1 MELWELLQIEVL
13 QSNFQNVGTIT
24 NQSFTVKFSK
34 CGNYYK
40 SKFYSQTFKMWE
52 LLQIEVLQSNF
63 QNVGTITNH
72 GFYEMN
78 LENLMMVM
86 MLIYFLII
94 CKR

>member
-1 MELWELLQIEVL
+1 
-13 QSNFQNVGTIT
+13 
-24 NQSFTVKFSK
+24 
-34 CGNYYK
+34 
-40 SKFYSQTFKMWE
+40 MWE

-63 QNVGTITNH
+63 QTVGTITNH

-94 CKR
+94 RKR

>member
-1 MELWELLQIEVL
+1 MWELLQIEVL
-13 QSNFQNVGTIT
+13 LLDFQTVGTIT
-24 NQSFTVKFSK
+24 NQSFTVRLSN

-40 SKFYSQTFKMWE
+40 PKFYSQTFKMWE

-72 GFYEMN
+72 GFYGMN

-94 CKR
+94 RKR

>member
-1 MELWELLQIEVL
+1 MGT
-13 QSNFQNVGTIT
+13 VGTIT
-24 NQSFTVKFSK
+24 NQSFTVKLSK

-52 LLQIEVLQSNF
+52 LLQIEVLQLNF

>member
-1 MELWELLQIEVL
+1 MGT
-13 QSNFQNVGTIT
+13 VGTIT
-24 NQSFTVKFSK
+24 NQSFTVKLSK